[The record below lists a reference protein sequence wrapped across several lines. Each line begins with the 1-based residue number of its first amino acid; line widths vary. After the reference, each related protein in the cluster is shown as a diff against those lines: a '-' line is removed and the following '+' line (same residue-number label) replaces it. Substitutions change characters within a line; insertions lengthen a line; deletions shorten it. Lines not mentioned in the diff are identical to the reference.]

1 MTLVKIRAVIV
12 SLSVNSDKDLDQ
24 VKTKTRSLEKD
35 IEDIKARMNRTGE
48 EGSSR
53 IKEKWKEPK
62 MLLINI
68 SLTDGIDPSKIKVL
82 SSNFE
87 SNSANESFGVLT
99 DESEFECPLTQME
112 TQSKSTIQIR
122 KKSIVE
128 SDDK

>member
-12 SLSVNSDKDLDQ
+12 SLSINSDKDLHQ

-48 EGSSR
+48 EGTSR

-62 MLLINI
+62 ILLINI
-68 SLTDGIDPSKIKVL
+68 SLRDGIDPSKIKVL

-87 SNSANESFGVLT
+87 SISANESFGVLT
-99 DESEFECPLTQME
+99 DESEFEYPLTQME